1 MLALVSKHYE
11 TIDNFCSDKDT
22 DGKGVVSLEEFYS
35 CLETNKIKV
44 SERLSCYLLVL
55 FYSHNMELNSVPYK
69 QFLQAYSNSD
79 DNPSP
84 DDIKTALVQKYLD
97 LISAKLIALQ
107 KTPRAVFLHDENGFI
122 VAEDFIKGLKV
133 LEIEE
138 IPKENLI
145 MLLEALQYDPEER
158 VVCINIDEFEEIL
171 ESYGVTVENNTNIS
185 EIISD
190 SENFADF
197 TEGHIQKISL
207 LDSAQL
213 SLSETPEPGPRT
225 SRVSFGYNF

>member
-1 MLALVSKHYE
+1 M
-11 TIDNFCSDKDT
+11 T
-22 DGKGVVSLEEFYS
+22 
-35 CLETNKIKV
+35 
-44 SERLSCYLLVL
+44 
-55 FYSHNMELNSVPYK
+55 
-69 QFLQAYSNSD
+69 
-79 DNPSP
+79 
-84 DDIKTALVQKYLD
+84 
-97 LISAKLIALQ
+97 
-107 KTPRAVFLHDENGFI
+107 
-122 VAEDFIKGLKV
+122 KGLKV

-225 SRVSFGYNF
+225 SRVSFGNNF